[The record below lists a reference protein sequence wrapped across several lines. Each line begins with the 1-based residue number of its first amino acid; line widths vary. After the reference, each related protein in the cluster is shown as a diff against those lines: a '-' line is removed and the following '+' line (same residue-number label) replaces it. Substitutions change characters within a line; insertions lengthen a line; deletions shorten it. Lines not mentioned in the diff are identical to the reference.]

1 MAKWGGVDFDE
12 LKKFTETLQKT
23 ADKSEEIAIAC
34 LKETAARL
42 LAKVIEKTPTGKYS
56 DLVEFTANIPEQQVE
71 FTTRAGKAVSFK
83 AKARQKTVSFVSQKT
98 AGLNGGTLKRGWTA
112 TVESEAA
119 PGPPPSA
126 AEQQSYLDSIAIEKS
141 GNIYKITIDN
151 PVPYAPY
158 VENGHRTAN
167 KKGWVQGK
175 FMLRISE
182 NELRGQIAPIL
193 EEKMEAM
200 LREAME
206 NG

>member
-34 LKETAARL
+34 LKEIAARL
-42 LAKVIEKTPTGKYS
+42 LAKVIKRTPTGKYKGV
-56 DLVEFTANIPEQQVE
+56 VEFTANIPERKVKFTTKAGKNVE
-71 FTTRAGKAVSFK
+71 FTAKAQQKKVSFK
-83 AKARQKTVSFVSQKT
+83 PKKGVGKK
-98 AGLNGGTLKRGWTA
+98 GGTLRRGWTA
-112 TVESEAA
+112 NKLDVAKN
-119 PGPPPSA
+119 GSA
-126 AEQQSYLDSIAIEKS
+126 Y
-141 GNIYKITIDN
+141 TIVIKND
-151 PVPYAPY
+151 VPYAVY

-167 KKGWVQGK
+167 KKGWVEGQ

-182 NELRGQIAPIL
+182 NELRTQAPAIL
-193 EEKMEAM
+193 EKKMEAM